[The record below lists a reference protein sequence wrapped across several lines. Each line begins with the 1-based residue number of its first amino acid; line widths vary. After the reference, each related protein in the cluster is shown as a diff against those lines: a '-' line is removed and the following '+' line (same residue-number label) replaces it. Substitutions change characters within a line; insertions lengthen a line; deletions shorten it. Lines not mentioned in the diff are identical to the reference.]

1 MTMKVSQLQDDST
14 WLRMELQRLA
24 EENEDLRGSAMVWIR
39 MYEQLLGL
47 YSSRSFMETN
57 ALPSVRVRVR
67 MDEAEQGAA
76 PPPQAPIG
84 KD

>member
-47 YSSRSFMETN
+47 YSSGSLGETR
-57 ALPSVRVRVR
+57 ALPSVRVRIR
-67 MDEAEQGAA
+67 MDDSEQGAA
-76 PPPQAPIG
+76 PPTEVPTST
-84 KD
+84 D

>member
-1 MTMKVSQLQDDST
+1 MTMKVSQLQDDSI

-24 EENEDLRGSAMVWIR
+24 EENEDLRGSAMAWAR

-47 YSSRSFMETN
+47 YSSRSIGQTN

-67 MDEAEQGAA
+67 TDDTEQDAA
-76 PPPQAPIG
+76 PRAEAPIS